1 MVDLLVVLLRVVERI
16 QGVSVRVDG
25 RVAVLEL
32 VVEGL
37 VMQWCVLVI
46 SGEIRGSELSASG
59 GVS

>member
-1 MVDLLVVLLRVVERI
+1 MVDLLVILLRVVEGI
-16 QGVSVRVDG
+16 QGVSVRVDC

-37 VMQWCVLVI
+37 VMKWCVLVI
-46 SGEIRGSELSASG
+46 SGEIRGSKLSAGG